1 MKQKTVTAIAA
12 TLAIIF
18 AAVGGYVFC
27 TTLDIESEIYVI
39 VPAYIVA
46 VFIGIIVEQ
55 FVHEGAHFMIGGIC
69 KMGVKLPKIRLFK
82 SSSVE
87 LYPKGDRH
95 IKARFLA
102 TVLAGLIFDAMLIV
116 IGVLAFAVPSIPA
129 IIGFAAPYALY
140 SFIINVVPFEYES
153 GKTDGLVATEMIK
166 NEPTALVLINILKIQ
181 GQLRDGKFM
190 REIDE
195 SLLLDVPQLP
205 EDDLNFIILTQ
216 LRYEYYLA
224 VNNDSEAYK
233 YFLRYQDLIQY
244 LPSEYKGGK
253 E

>member
-1 MKQKTVTAIAA
+1 MKQKLVTAIAA
-12 TLAIIF
+12 VLAIIF
-18 AAVGGYVFC
+18 AVVGGYIFC
-27 TTLDIESEIYVI
+27 VTTTVEAELYALI
-39 VPAYIVA
+39 PAYILA
-46 VFIGIIVEQ
+46 LLIGIIVEQ
-55 FVHEGAHFMIGGIC
+55 FVHEGAHFMVGAIC
-69 KMGVKLPKIRLFK
+69 KMGVKAPKIRLFK

-87 LYPKGDRH
+87 VCPKGDKH
-95 IKARFLA
+95 VKGRFIA

-116 IGVLAFAVPSIPA
+116 VGILAVAVPSIPVLV
-129 IIGFAAPYALY
+129 GFAGPYSLY
-140 SFIINVVPFEYES
+140 SFIINVVPFEYGQ
-153 GKTDGLVATEMIK
+153 GKTDGLVATEVIK
-166 NEPTALVLINILKIQ
+166 NEPSAQVLINILKIQ

-224 VNNDSEAYK
+224 KDNDSEAYK

-253 E
+253 N